1 MIMIVIPGLCS
12 YMIKLYIDSLTQR
25 GKSHNNESVLLL
37 VGIIVSCLV
46 GVVMRTSLY
55 LRGQITG
62 LLLRKTLTGI
72 LYSKLLKL
80 PVSGVAKASPG
91 KLISLA
97 SGDMALIEHG
107 SLDLHC
113 LVAAPFA
120 TVILVILGFQIVRG
134 INPRLEKL

>member
-1 MIMIVIPGLCS
+1 MKALFKTFGCSFIWNSFLLVSCPHSQMIMIVIPGLCS

-72 LYSKLLKL
+72 LY
-80 PVSGVAKASPG
+80 
-91 KLISLA
+91 
-97 SGDMALIEHG
+97 
-107 SLDLHC
+107 
-113 LVAAPFA
+113 
-120 TVILVILGFQIVRG
+120 
-134 INPRLEKL
+134 